1 MRGAATPIAAPVSI
15 GRDASNVLALGDSGL
30 SRNHCLIEPAGDG
43 VYIRDLDSRN
53 GTFVNGERIQ
63 LRRLQPGDRIKIG
76 NLNAVFETE
85 PPVSTSA
92 TMVLHSKDAMYL
104 RSDPVIPATERS
116 VRDLRVLL
124 DYCRA
129 IAGIRSE
136 EALYDSLIS
145 VVFSAVP
152 ADRAA
157 IVLTSGNAG
166 DVTVL
171 GRHRNGSTDESPVSR
186 TVLVDV
192 MASRAA
198 VLSNDV
204 QDDESLA
211 SSASLVMRV
220 VSSVAAVPVELH
232 GELTAVLYAESSQA
246 DRKFEPADL
255 ELLTALGSVT
265 SVAVGSARQWESI
278 QGENQRLR
286 EESDAR
292 YGMVGAS
299 PQVRQVLD
307 FVERV
312 APMESNVLIWGESGT
327 GKELVARAIHKNS
340 PRALGQFIAINCAAL
355 TETLLESE
363 MFGHEKGSFTGA
375 VAQKKGKIE
384 LAEGGTLFLD
394 EIGEMNPILQAK
406 LLRVLQEKE
415 FERVGGTKTL
425 KADVR
430 VIAATNRDLKEMS
443 RTGSFRQ
450 DLYYRL
456 NVISVRTP
464 ALRDRREDI
473 PLLAAHFIQRF
484 SDQTK
489 RRVTGLAPPAKAC
502 LLKYDWPGN
511 IRELQ
516 NAIERAV
523 VMGSTDFIQV
533 QDLPDSVWESA
544 PAGGSS
550 SGALHEQLNEAKREI
565 LIRAIAEADNN
576 YTEAARRLDIH
587 PNHLFRLVKTLDLTP
602 KRKRAQA

>member
-1 MRGAATPIAAPVSI
+1 MTPP
-15 GRDASNVLALGDSGL
+15 
-30 SRNHCLIEPAGDG
+30 
-43 VYIRDLDSRN
+43 
-53 GTFVNGERIQ
+53 
-63 LRRLQPGDRIKIG
+63 
-76 NLNAVFETE
+76 
-85 PPVSTSA
+85 
-92 TMVLHSKDAMYL
+92 
-104 RSDPVIPATERS
+104 RS
-116 VRDLRVLL
+116 VRILVADDEESMRHFLDRGLRRAGYEVTTVGSGREALQRWDEAPGDLAVLDLRMPDGDGLATLAQLRSRTPDAPIVLMTAHGSVEAAVEAMHLGAADFLAKPFPIEELLLRVERALQVAATKREHGELRTLVAAPDAGVGMVTQSPAMAELRRQVDLLGASAATVLL
-124 DYCRA
+124 TGESGVGKGLVA
-129 IAGIRSE
+129 KALHLRS
-136 EALYDSLIS
+136 
-145 VVFSAVP
+145 
-152 ADRAA
+152 
-157 IVLTSGNAG
+157 
-166 DVTVL
+166 
-171 GRHRNGSTDESPVSR
+171 
-186 TVLVDV
+186 
-192 MASRAA
+192 SRAGGPFVA
-198 VLSNDV
+198 MNC
-204 QDDESLA
+204 
-211 SSASLVMRV
+211 
-220 VSSVAAVPVELH
+220 AAVP
-232 GELTAVLYAESSQA
+232 
-246 DRKFEPADL
+246 D
-255 ELLTALGSVT
+255 
-265 SVAVGSARQWESI
+265 
-278 QGENQRLR
+278 
-286 EESDAR
+286 
-292 YGMVGAS
+292 
-299 PQVRQVLD
+299 
-307 FVERV
+307 
-312 APMESNVLIWGESGT
+312 
-327 GKELVARAIHKNS
+327 
-340 PRALGQFIAINCAAL
+340 
-355 TETLLESE
+355 TLFESE
-363 MFGHEKGSFTGA
+363 LFGHEAGAFTGA
-375 VAQKKGKIE
+375 RAKKAG
-384 LAEGGTLFLD
+384 LLQRAHGGTLFLD